1 MDTTIKATKACIR
14 AFITKNSSNKT
25 DPTAVKTSVNVL
37 TTYCLVNNL
46 NGAGDHTVQWLI
58 DIDHQYIVFIRTRF
72 FQRFKLGHQH
82 LRFEEVAFTR
92 FQAAFDNVKIP
103 FQIDEREVRV
113 TVA

>member
-1 MDTTIKATKACIR
+1 MY
-14 AFITKNSSNKT
+14 SLL
-25 DPTAVKTSVNVL
+25 TA
-37 TTYCLVNNL
+37 LVNNL

-58 DIDHQYIVFIRTRF
+58 DIDHQYIVFIRTWF

-92 FQAAFDNVKIP
+92 FQTAFDNVKIP

-113 TVA
+113 TVAQLVAIDFFQSGTDDQLNLVGTLHRKGGVVQRL

>member
-1 MDTTIKATKACIR
+1 MY
-14 AFITKNSSNKT
+14 SLL
-25 DPTAVKTSVNVL
+25 TA
-37 TTYCLVNNL
+37 LVNNL

-58 DIDHQYIVFIRTRF
+58 DIDHQYIVFIRTWF

-92 FQAAFDNVKIP
+92 FQTAFDNVKIP